1 MQLSSILDFEYWEII
16 YIEYW
21 TCPLL
26 VHILINP
33 KYIIEYLLLTY
44 ISYYISRILNLS
56 FAGVPARLCVGGPS
70 QPVVVEDGVRA
81 NLGFQNKLEIVGEMV
96 KMVGMEM
103 VNGKIN
109 W

>member
-1 MQLSSILDFEYWEII
+1 MQLSSILDFEYWKII

-21 TCPLL
+21 NCPLL
-26 VHILINP
+26 VHIDKSKVYYWLFIVDVYLIRN
-33 KYIIEYLLLTY
+33 
-44 ISYYISRILNLS
+44 YISRILNLS

-96 KMVGMEM
+96 KMVGVEM
-103 VNGKIN
+103 VQL
-109 W
+109 